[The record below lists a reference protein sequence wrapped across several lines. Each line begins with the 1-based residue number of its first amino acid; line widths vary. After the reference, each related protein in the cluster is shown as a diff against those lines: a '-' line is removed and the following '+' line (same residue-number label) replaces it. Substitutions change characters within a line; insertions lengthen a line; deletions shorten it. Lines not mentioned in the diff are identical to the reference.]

1 MNDTE
6 VIIEFKWPWTM
17 MPLELSGEWIE
28 EVKKGLPKS
37 DPLYGKDIFVSGRKE
52 DDNLLLV
59 DNDTD
64 GTYAIVRFAGDMVG
78 RRLKCSVIEILET
91 STDLAEKLRQDSI
104 AAVKNNT
111 HHG

>member
-1 MNDTE
+1 
-6 VIIEFKWPWTM
+6 
-17 MPLELSGEWIE
+17 MPLELADEWIE

-64 GTYAIVRFAGDMVG
+64 GTYAIVRFAVDMGG

-91 STDLAEKLRQDSI
+91 RTDLVDKLRQDHI
-104 AAVKNNT
+104 TAVKNSTN
-111 HHG
+111 HG

>member
-1 MNDTE
+1 MSDTE

-17 MPLELSGEWIE
+17 MPLELTDEWIE

-52 DDNLLLV
+52 DDNLLLM

-64 GTYAIVRFAGDMVG
+64 GTYAIVKGSG
-78 RRLKCSVIEILET
+78 LRLCAS
-91 STDLAEKLRQDSI
+91 
-104 AAVKNNT
+104 KNF
-111 HHG
+111 